1 MFVNLRSNAPD
12 VINTLAVPLL
22 QAGIRYI
29 PKFYIPKI
37 SLRDVLEKETVHHRN
52 PLFYN
57 HFESFP
63 INVNYQKT

>member
-22 QAGIRYI
+22 QAWGSLYTEI
-29 PKFYIPKI
+29 PKT
-37 SLRDVLEKETVHHRN
+37 SLRDVLAKEKVHHRN

-63 INVNYQKT
+63 INVNYQKTW